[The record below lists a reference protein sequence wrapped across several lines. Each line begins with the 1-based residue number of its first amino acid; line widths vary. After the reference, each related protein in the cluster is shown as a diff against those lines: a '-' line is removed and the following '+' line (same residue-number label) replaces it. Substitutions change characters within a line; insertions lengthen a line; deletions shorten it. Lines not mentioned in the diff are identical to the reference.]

1 MFTRLLSSVSLT
13 LLVSSVLAWPFT
25 FLHVN
30 FLSALGFFVAL
41 QFVCFYFYRDYTE
54 KKLALEEARLI
65 VEREAELSKQ
75 GSTVTCPCDRGVK
88 CFVPV
93 LLNERNEYNCPGC
106 NKTINVLVKLKTAL
120 STIPVSTDPQ
130 AILQQVEDAG
140 GEV

>member
-1 MFTRLLSSVSLT
+1 MFTKLLSSFSLT

-54 KKLALEEARLI
+54 KKLAIEEARLI

-140 GEV
+140 GVV

>member
-1 MFTRLLSSVSLT
+1 MFTRLLSSFSLT

-30 FLSALGFFVAL
+30 FLSALGFFAAL

-106 NKTINVLVKLKTAL
+106 NKTINVLVKLKTVL
-120 STIPVSTDPQ
+120 STIPISTDPQ
-130 AILQQVEDAG
+130 AILQQVEDTG